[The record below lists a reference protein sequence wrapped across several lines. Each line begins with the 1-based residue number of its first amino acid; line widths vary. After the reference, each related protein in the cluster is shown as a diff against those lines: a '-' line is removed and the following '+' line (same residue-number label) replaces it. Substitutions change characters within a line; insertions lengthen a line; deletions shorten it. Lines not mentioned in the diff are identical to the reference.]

1 MGATAFCLGMCCP
14 RGRPKNQAMVAENIS
29 ASQYNPEAAINTWL
43 NSSGHRANMLSYSY
57 ADLGVGIAYSAN
69 GAPYYTQVFGR

>member
-1 MGATAFCLGMCCP
+1 
-14 RGRPKNQAMVAENIS
+14 MVAENIS
-29 ASQYNPEAAINTWL
+29 ASQYNPDAAINTWL